1 MALIHRSFYFCRL
14 KDSMKHVDQM
24 EKMLCML
31 EELQHIKRAADQKLQ
46 ETEDETLA
54 LNRKVETLELVIKDL
69 YSSLLSHEKQ
79 CGDNT
84 ITSSENA
91 SGSSQAAKPANDFKN
106 KGDELQEKVDLVSTR
121 HWFWMIISVRQTVSS
136 VVPDC
141 FLLFYS
147 RQ

>member
-14 KDSMKHVDQM
+14 KDSRKHIDQM

-31 EELQHIKRAADQKLQ
+31 EELQNIKRAADQKLQ

-54 LNRKVETLELVIKDL
+54 LNRKVETLERVIKEL

-79 CGDNT
+79 CGEDA

-91 SGSSQAAKPANDFKN
+91 TGSSRAAKPSDDFKN
-106 KGDELQEKVDLVSTR
+106 KGEKLQETVDMVSTR
-121 HWFWMIISVRQTVSS
+121 CW
-136 VVPDC
+136 
-141 FLLFYS
+141 L
-147 RQ
+147 